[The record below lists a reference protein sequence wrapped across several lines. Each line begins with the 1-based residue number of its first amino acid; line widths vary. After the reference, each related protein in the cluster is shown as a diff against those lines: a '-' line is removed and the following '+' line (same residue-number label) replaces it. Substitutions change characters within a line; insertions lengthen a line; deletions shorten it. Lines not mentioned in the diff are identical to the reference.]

1 MENNVQG
8 NRLVQHTIQS
18 SHIRD
23 EVEMKFKAEEL
34 A

>member
-1 MENNVQG
+1 MEKSVQA

-23 EVEMKFKAEEL
+23 EVEKKFKAEE
-34 A
+34 